1 MFKAVIDS
9 SKTWKQIVDAIGTI
23 LTEANLT
30 ISPDGVSLVQRDST
44 RAAMI
49 DLNLPASA
57 FKGYECDRTHRVCIG
72 VDELVRVT
80 KRVAGDDEI
89 ELRLD
94 EALMRLEVRMLGET
108 TRRFRLRLL
117 TPSADVEESISES
130 FDVRVEMA
138 AEGFKRAVR
147 DIGVVSDHIIITVTG
162 GGLSFSGTG
171 DIGEAEVEMNVGDD
185 ALLYSLYGGT
195 ATSMYALSYLSEVAK
210 AVGGDEVTIQMTGN
224 RPAMFEF
231 PIADTGRIRFVIAP
245 RIQRR

>member
-1 MFKAVIDS
+1 MFKAVIES

-30 ISPDGVSLVQRDST
+30 LSPEGLSLIQRDST

-57 FKGYECDRTHRVCIG
+57 FKSYECDRTHRICIG
-72 VDELVRVT
+72 VDELVKVT
-80 KRVAGDDEI
+80 KRVAGDDQV

-117 TPSADVEESISES
+117 TPSTDTESPITDS

-138 AEGFKRAVR
+138 ADAFKRAVR
-147 DIGVVSDHIIITVTG
+147 DIGVLSDHIVLTVTG
-162 GGLSFSGTG
+162 SGLSFSGAG
-171 DIGEAEVEMNVGDD
+171 DIGEAQVEMNVGDD
-185 ALLYSLYGGT
+185 ALLYALYGGA
-195 ATSMYALSYLSEVAK
+195 ATSMYALSYLTEVAK
-210 AVGGDEVTIQMTGN
+210 AIGGDELTIQMTGN

-231 PIADTGRIRFVIAP
+231 VIADTGRIKFVIAP
-245 RIQRR
+245 RIQRS